1 MDVIFAKI
9 ILKEEG
15 KVITRKDL
23 INEGFDCEIFVNEV
37 RFVDN
42 MRLNKDNHIIYIFKQ
57 KYKNLQN
64 MFCNCLLLTSI
75 NLSNFNSNNVTNMSC
90 MFSGCSS
97 LKSINLSNLN
107 TNDVTNMSGMLYN
120 CSSLT

>member
-15 KVITRKDL
+15 KLITRRDL

-42 MRLNKDNHIIYIFKQ
+42 MRLKKDNHIIYIFKQ
-57 KYKNLQN
+57 KYNNLNN
-64 MFCNCLLLTSI
+64 MFNNLLFI
-75 NLSNFNSNNVTNMSC
+75 N
-90 MFSGCSS
+90 
-97 LKSINLSNLN
+97 IN
-107 TNDVTNMSGMLYN
+107 
-120 CSSLT
+120 